1 MTQKPQINVEELTKG
16 GIVKL
21 REKDMYSVWVKT
33 VCSNLNSSQLRKLAD
48 ITDEYARS
56 YLLFTTRQIPII
68 PFINLKDL
76 EDVKEELSEV
86 YLRLDR
92 CGPRVRNVN
101 VCYEDK
107 ICPHAITNSIS
118 LAEKLDNFFHV
129 PLAHK
134 LKIGVS
140 GCQKDCVISR
150 VLTDIGFVG
159 VDRDGEKGFEV
170 YFGGRLGLNPFVGMK
185 MAECLSEEECTKLV
199 QNTFGLLK
207 NEGKEGERCAD
218 LINRL
223 GVEKVKQELTKNLS
237 GGLALK
243 PIECTTSLEQKE
255 TEKMILR
262 IRATCGEVDSQRLR
276 KIADIAERYGNGFVH
291 FAVRGSPEIP
301 CVDKSQLENIRQEL
315 QEVDLKV
322 LGKGIDNLQSCFG
335 NYCSESNADPQSL
348 LRRIE
353 GKVEELDLNNLN
365 IRISA
370 AGCPNSCGIA
380 QLNDIGFYGV
390 VEPEV
395 DVVNCKQGCRLCILI
410 CKRKAIEKKEDVAVI
425 DKEKCGDCGQCIS
438 VCPFDAIDGK
448 RKGFAMFVGGKEG
461 EDTRLGEKIADFL
474 SEEEAL
480 WVTEECL
487 KILKERNVN
496 AATIVDE
503 VGLERFKEMLVLS
516 SE

>member
-1 MTQKPQINVEELTKG
+1 MTQKPQINAEELTKG

-33 VCSNLNSSQLRKLAD
+33 ACSNLNSNQLRKLAD
-48 ITDEYARS
+48 ITDKYARS

-101 VCYEDK
+101 VCYEEK
-107 ICPHAITNSIS
+107 VCPDAVTNSIS

-129 PLAHK
+129 PLTHK

-150 VLTDIGFVG
+150 VLTDIGFIG

-170 YFGGRLGLNPFVGMK
+170 YFGGRLGLNPFVGLK
-185 MAECLSEEECTKLV
+185 MAERLTEEECTKFV
-199 QNTFGLLK
+199 QNTFELLK

-223 GVEKVKQELTKNLS
+223 GVEKVKQELIKNLS
-237 GGLALK
+237 EGLALK

-315 QEVDLKV
+315 QEVDLKI
-322 LGKGIDNLQSCFG
+322 LDKGINNLQSCFG

-380 QLNDIGFYGV
+380 QLNDIGFMGV

-395 DVVNCKQGCRLCILI
+395 KITNCNGCGLCLPV
-410 CKRKAIEKKEDVAVI
+410 CKRRAIELENGVAI
-425 DKEKCGDCGQCIS
+425 INKEKCRHCGQCIA
-438 VCPFDAIDGK
+438 VCPSDGVVEK
-448 RKGFAMFVGGKEG
+448 RRGFAVLVGGTEG
-461 EDTRLGEKIADFL
+461 EDTRLGEVIAEFL

-487 KILKERNVN
+487 KILKEKNSN
-496 AATIVDE
+496 AAAIIDDI
-503 VGLERFKEMLVLS
+503 GIERFKEMLVPS
-516 SE
+516 PE